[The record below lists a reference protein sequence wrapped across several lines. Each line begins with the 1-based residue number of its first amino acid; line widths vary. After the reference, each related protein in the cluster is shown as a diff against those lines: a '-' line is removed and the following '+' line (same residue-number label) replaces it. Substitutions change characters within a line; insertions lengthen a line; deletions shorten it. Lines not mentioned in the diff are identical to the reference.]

1 MTPPPPP
8 TVTTAEG
15 GARPQVAPKKLDVEG
30 IERVYV
36 WDIVVRATHWFT
48 MIAIFILAFTG
59 IYIGDPFLIPA
70 GAAEDQFVM
79 ATTKVVHFYT
89 AIAFTLLVVTRIV
102 WMFVGSYYARWHQFV
117 PIGKRRRGDIWKMI
131 KFYALL
137 SKDPPLN
144 VGHNPL
150 AGMTYLLVYSLYIL
164 MILTGLAMYSVS
176 ASGYMESLDFLVPVF
191 GGLQTARWIHHVAM
205 WFILG
210 FFAHHIWSAMLVS
223 RLEGM
228 GLIDSMFS
236 GYKFLPRRWRTR
248 LQLSWRDRD
257 KPYPEDE

>member
-1 MTPPPPP
+1 MTPP
-8 TVTTAEG
+8 TAATAAKG
-15 GARPQVAPKKLDVEG
+15 GARPQVSVKAHDREG

-36 WDIVVRATHWFT
+36 WDIVVRSTHWFT
-48 MIAIFILAFTG
+48 MIAIFILAITG
-59 IYIGDPFLIPA
+59 IYIGRPYLIPA
-70 GAAEDQFVM
+70 GPGNEQFVM
-79 ATTKVVHFYT
+79 GTMKIVHFYA
-89 AIAFTLLVVTRIV
+89 AIAFTLLVAARIA

-117 PIGKRRRGDIWKMI
+117 PVGKRRRGDVVGML
-131 KFYALL
+131 KFYSLL

-150 AGMTYLLVYSLYIL
+150 AGLTYLLVYGLYIL
-164 MILTGLAMYSVS
+164 MILTGLAIYSIS
-176 ASGYMESLDFLVPVF
+176 ATGYMEMWEFLVPIF
-191 GGLQTARWIHHVAM
+191 GGVQTARWIHHIAM

-236 GYKFLPRRWRTR
+236 GYKVLPRGWRN
-248 LQLSWRDRD
+248 RDD
-257 KPYPEDE
+257 